1 MWRFKKN
8 KKKRPIQIHFETVF
22 RYLMFFVSF
31 LSAVNS
37 VFCGADGAAAS
48 TTTTTTTAA
57 AAAATGH
64 ESSSIQKSGALFFSV
79 SLLAFSYLMES
90 TRFAKA
96 K

>member
-1 MWRFKKN
+1 
-8 KKKRPIQIHFETVF
+8 
-22 RYLMFFVSF
+22 MFFVSF

-48 TTTTTTTAA
+48 TTTTTTAA
-57 AAAATGH
+57 AAAAAATAATGH
-64 ESSSIQKSGALFFSV
+64 ESSSIQKSGALFSSV

-96 K
+96 KWR